1 MQILLIISLVI
12 AIIAVVFAVQN
23 TAPANISFLGWED
36 EQPLALVTI
45 LSLVA
50 GVLIGMLVSMPSIIR
65 NKWAVRNQSKKI
77 KDLEVKIDDQ
87 SGQLVKAQEK
97 IKELEAKPEESV
109 PVVDEEA
116 ELGKLKADI
125 EAKKAGSQDQPA

>member
-87 SGQLVKAQEK
+87 AGQLVKAQEK
-97 IKELEAKPEESV
+97 IKELESKPEEV
-109 PVVDEEA
+109 VTIVDEEA

-125 EAKKAGSQDQPA
+125 ETNKAGSQDQPA